1 MNTNMMW
8 LAVLFGVFNHAM
20 ISYEETE
27 DSTATLELG
36 ASGGY
41 KNEAIDCL
49 VAGDFANPG
58 VHTIEALILYA
69 QAEWVTS
76 QDATVEISVVIGMTI
91 RLAMRMGIHRDSRSH
106 PEITTFQG
114 EMRRRLWA
122 AICVMDIL
130 YSFQLSLPAVV
141 RRGESDCELPRNI
154 FDHEFDENITELP
167 SPRPLTDI
175 TEVSYLIPKTQMLLV
190 FQEILT
196 LTESRNS
203 ISVEDVM
210 KCEKAL
216 DEAWREVPSHFRLP
230 PPGESTVPSLRLKRT
245 RLNLDRV
252 YQMAQC
258 VLYRKFIRQVP
269 SITQNRKRC
278 IDAAMALLSHQA
290 TIYLDCDSTPSIY
303 PLNIGK
309 RHFATLTTHD
319 FFVACMAIALDLHFG
334 FGSQPFGPRS
344 DDIALWGCDKR
355 KDMIIALEVSTEFWR
370 ISQEESVEAAKA
382 YGIFSFVLENVKKVQ
397 SLTASTLG
405 TNLTMGETSGNFEAA
420 FSNFPLEVRDSK
432 WPTKFDSV

>member
-1 MNTNMMW
+1 MW
-8 LAVLFGVFNHAM
+8 LALLFGVFNHAI

-27 DSTATLELG
+27 DSTAGLELG
-36 ASGGY
+36 AGGGY

-76 QDATVEISVVIGMTI
+76 QDATIEISVVIGVTI

-114 EMRRRLWA
+114 EMRRRVWA

-130 YSFQLSLPAVV
+130 YSFQLSLPAVIQP
-141 RRGESDCELPRNI
+141 GESDCELPRNI
-154 FDHEFDENITELP
+154 FDHEFGENTTKLP

-175 TEVSYLIPKTQMLLV
+175 TEVSFLISRTPMLLI

-196 LTESRNS
+196 LTESRNN
-203 ISVEDVM
+203 ISVEEVM
-210 KCEKAL
+210 KCEQAL
-216 DEAWREVPSHFRLP
+216 DEVWRKVPTHFRLS
-230 PPGESTVPSLRLKRT
+230 PPGELSVPPLRLKRT
-245 RLNLDRV
+245 RMNLDRV

-258 VLYRKFIRQVP
+258 VLHRKFIRQAP
-269 SITQNRKRC
+269 AFTQNRKRC

-303 PLNIGK
+303 PQNIRK

-334 FGSQPFGPRS
+334 FESQPFGPRP

-355 KDMIIALEVSTEFWR
+355 NDMIIALEVSTEFWR
-370 ISQEESVEAAKA
+370 TSREESVEAAKA
-382 YGIFSFVLENVKKVQ
+382 YGLFSFVLENVKKAQ
-397 SLTASTLG
+397 SLIPSTLG
-405 TNLTMGETSGNFEAA
+405 TNLTMSENSGNFGAA
-420 FSNFPLEVRDSK
+420 FSNFPIDARDSK
-432 WPTKFDSV
+432 WPTKFDLVR